1 MYACQMVMR
10 HVSYICF
17 MLEQSAIRQFSRG
30 LSPMAWMEL
39 HAGLFTVRDSSG
51 SRLREVI
58 VDLAAPISDRAQGCT
73 KAASSPAVES
83 ALRKSGL
90 NAEQEDAVRRYLSP
104 SVLPVQFMS
113 SKERRTINM
122 CLIDLADSFKS
133 SVWGC
138 PCPFCQVSSEVVS
151 GALQHLDMQLISLAL
166 MPAEHAVGHPKCI

>member
-1 MYACQMVMR
+1 MIHLFHADELCNQGVQQWALPNVL
-10 HVSYICF
+10 HW
-17 MLEQSAIRQFSRG
+17 ML
-30 LSPMAWMEL
+30 
-39 HAGLFTVRDSSG
+39 AGLFTVRDSSG

-58 VDLAAPISDRAQGCT
+58 VDLAAPISERAQGCT